1 MNINF
6 NSFCNL
12 QLFGVML
19 VFTLAPMSDP
29 NESIICEILFHS
41 AVSSNG
47 DQTDFID
54 DCGGWAEPEVF
65 GTPLWHEDDS
75 SLTDLSSDV
84 GVYGS
89 LFTTRNVK

>member
-1 MNINF
+1 MKMDINF
-6 NSFCNL
+6 NSLHNL
-12 QLFGVML
+12 QLFGVIL

-29 NESIICEILFHS
+29 NESIIWEILFHS

-54 DCGGWAEPEVF
+54 DCGGWEDPDVF

-84 GVYGS
+84 AKY
-89 LFTTRNVK
+89 K